1 MPKRCPLR
9 ADEVNCSC
17 DIQRLNRYLS
27 RAHGNKLEYRVEPNL
42 LGGGGGGKSRRWF
55 GWHPLSY
62 TTVFIHE
69 PYNISICPLKA
80 GKKKR
85 LLHATTFT
93 VPSAHKAAQAGRQ
106 ADWRRDEEQALFYL
120 AGIFARLRAIA
131 SSTAFSCF
139 NNSSRR
145 DRVLLGLPEP
155 VLVAKAEPGTVGLP
169 SSAAGPF
176 PDDLGGGDRGR
187 FLRNRKI
194 WSGLHFYSCHYKH
207 RDNKNKCCYYQL

>member
-1 MPKRCPLR
+1 M
-9 ADEVNCSC
+9 
-17 DIQRLNRYLS
+17 
-27 RAHGNKLEYRVEPNL
+27 
-42 LGGGGGGKSRRWF
+42 
-55 GWHPLSY
+55 
-62 TTVFIHE
+62 VFIHE
-69 PYNISICPLKA
+69 PCNISICPLKA
-80 GKKKR
+80 GGKQKIKK

-93 VPSAHKAAQAGRQ
+93 VPSAHEAAQADRQ

-169 SSAAGPF
+169 SGAAGPF

-194 WSGLHFYSCHYKH
+194 WSGLHFYSCQCYKH
-207 RDNKNKCCYYQL
+207 RHNKNKCFYYQL

>member
-1 MPKRCPLR
+1 MVWVASTLLH
-9 ADEVNCSC
+9 NGLYTWTL
-17 DIQRLNRYLS
+17 QHFYLS
-27 RAHGNKLEYRVEPNL
+27 AEGR
-42 LGGGGGGKSRRWF
+42 
-55 GWHPLSY
+55 
-62 TTVFIHE
+62 
-69 PYNISICPLKA
+69 
-80 GKKKR
+80 GKKKKK

-169 SSAAGPF
+169 SGAAGPF

-194 WSGLHFYSCHYKH
+194 WLHFYSCQCYKH
-207 RDNKNKCCYYQL
+207 RHNKNKYFYYLL